1 MNKLKKKITAVFL
14 AAFVLL
20 GTAGAGGEF
29 AYAASDDYDG
39 ESYQNVDIAKLKQ
52 AKVTGLTY
60 AKKNDYYWSQYFSV
74 GFQWNPLDQYYSD
87 ATGLEIDDMFVY
99 YLNGEY
105 EGDTYEG
112 SYEKEDN
119 KVYLTLE
126 SDYDDLERGHGYTLT
141 VTPHFYINQE
151 HIYGEATSLKF
162 ATKPYKVGQPTV
174 KTSKGK
180 ATISWTK
187 KYGSGYQIQVATD
200 SKFKQDKQSYKTTSY
215 KKTSTTVSNLK
226 SGKTYYVRV
235 RAYKTYGNTAYGS
248 WSKVTT
254 FVAR

>member
-1 MNKLKKKITAVFL
+1 MNKLKKKITAMFL
-14 AAFVLL
+14 AMFVLL

-29 AYAASDDYDG
+29 VYAADDDYGD
-39 ESYQNVDIAKLKQ
+39 ESYQSVDIAKLKK
-52 AKVTGLTY
+52 AKVTDLTY
-60 AKKNDYYWSQYFSV
+60 AKKNDSYWSQDFTI
-74 GFQWNPLDQYYSD
+74 GFQWSPLDKYYSE
-87 ATGLEIDDMFVY
+87 ATGLSVDDMFVY

-105 EGDTYEG
+105 AGDTYEC
-112 SYEKEDN
+112 YEEDDN
-119 KVYLTLE
+119 MIYISVD

-141 VTPHFYINQE
+141 VTPYFYVNRE
-151 HIYGEATSLKF
+151 GIYGEPTSLKF
-162 ATKPYKVGQPTV
+162 ATKPYKVSQPTV

-180 ATISWTK
+180 ATISWSK
-187 KYGSGYQIQVATD
+187 KYGGGYQIQVATD
-200 SKFKQDKQSYKTTSY
+200 SKFTQDKQVYKTTHY